1 MSKREQG
8 QDKTGTEAK
17 RLKKERSVDE
27 AKTEIIN
34 EIIAKV
40 EEIIKNSREGQDSTD
55 GIAGTINEI
64 FQPILD
70 EFKDLNEENEDKKSF
85 IGGLIKIFTILLSSI
100 DKSLVKIKK
109 IRVSTKI
116 ALDLWPVQKQQ

>member
-40 EEIIKNSREGQDSTD
+40 EEITKNSREGQDSTD
-55 GIAGTINEI
+55 GIACTINEI

-85 IGGLIKIFTILLSSI
+85 IGGLIKIFTIVLSSK
-100 DKSLVKIKK
+100 DNSLIQIKK
-109 IRVSTKI
+109 NNKGKHGNSSG
-116 ALDLWPVQKQQ
+116 L